1 MAEKVRISQ
10 RVVYSN
16 GLFTPL
22 TRTRQVSCR
31 PCEHNIVDATK
42 LSSLVRIGGVNKLLV
57 ANCKLGRDKTKLYC
71 RRCEHNWWQ
80 DKTRQEVLSRPRRQ
94 CEQATNH
101 VFFGVTRLS
110 VKLYK
115 LSNSM
120 LSVCAMNSSTR
131 FAVVYLKDTTRLT
144 VLRPEHIAKYI
155 SDMPIWS
162 HRPIDITWIGL

>member
-80 DKTRQEVLSRPRRQ
+80 LTRQDKTRGFVSSASAVWTRHKSRVVWCHKVVRKVVQ
-94 CEQATNH
+94 T
-101 VFFGVTRLS
+101 FKLD
-110 VKLYK
+110 VKRVRHELK
-115 LSNSM
+115 HTICSSLLERHDASNRTK
-120 LSVCAMNSSTR
+120 AR
-131 FAVVYLKDTTRLT
+131 AYR
-144 VLRPEHIAKYI
+144 
-155 SDMPIWS
+155 
-162 HRPIDITWIGL
+162 